1 MKIHPLTK
9 LALKRIN
16 GFLLSSLS
24 PFTYLNEDIFIE
36 NSRNRF
42 FQDLARNRMDRSTG
56 KDAGSCLARH
66 HAFTVQSLAQVCTCA
81 VITVSLSSYAG
92 KEPTFHSS
100 CLAAVHQSQQ
110 RGRKRPHTQRKLY
123 IFESDI

>member
-9 LALKRIN
+9 LASRRTN
-16 GFLLSSLS
+16 GLLLSPLP
-24 PFTYLNEDIFIE
+24 PFAHLNEDIFIE
-36 NSRNRF
+36 NRTWLGTEWTGRQVKMQDPVSRAIMHSQF
-42 FQDLARNRMDRSTG
+42 DHWLKFAR
-56 KDAGSCLARH
+56 
-66 HAFTVQSLAQVCTCA
+66 VA
-81 VITVSLSSYAG
+81 VTTVSLSSYAG